1 MSECRVTIREDE
13 RFRVVVG
20 WDDELETFVLAV
32 WDAGELVLSLGERPH
47 EIPTVS
53 ELLGRT
59 APYARIDVAT
69 VSALRHAARPLA
81 DQARYADPS
90 PLLDQPADTTVEP
103 R

>member
-1 MSECRVTIREDE
+1 MTIRDDE

-32 WDAGELVLSLGERPH
+32 WDAGEHVLSLGENPH

-53 ELLGRT
+53 DLLSRA

-69 VSALRHAARPLA
+69 VSALRHAARPLG

-90 PLLDQPADTTVEP
+90 SLLDEPAKTPADTPAEP